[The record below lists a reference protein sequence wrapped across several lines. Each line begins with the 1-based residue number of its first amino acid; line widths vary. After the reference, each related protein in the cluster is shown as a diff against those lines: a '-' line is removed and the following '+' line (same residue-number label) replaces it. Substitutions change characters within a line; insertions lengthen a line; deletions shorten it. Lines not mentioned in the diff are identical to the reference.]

1 MPLTIRYS
9 ALAIVLVTC
18 VLQAPARAQSSDTQA
33 YGSRGPWSW
42 SLRGAAAHQ
51 SATDIGSGEFSV
63 NRLFIQPGVRYALG
77 ESASIAF
84 TVGYGY
90 DGYDFSGST
99 GSFTSLDIRSWRVS
113 TPMRWR
119 VYDRWTLFG
128 IPTLRSTAESGA
140 DFGDS
145 VTGGALVGFSY
156 KFSENLTLGPGF
168 GALTQIEDGVVFFP
182 FLVMNWKITDTLSLR
197 TGSGLAAT
205 LCPEDLD
212 TRVSNWKLQLW
223 ITHGERLDI
232 GGHLALNI
240 QEAQTILAV

>member
-1 MPLTIRYS
+1 M
-9 ALAIVLVTC
+9 
-18 VLQAPARAQSSDTQA
+18 
-33 YGSRGPWSW
+33 
-42 SLRGAAAHQ
+42 
-51 SATDIGSGEFSV
+51 
-63 NRLFIQPGVRYALG
+63 RYALG

-156 KFSENLTLGPGF
+156 KFSESLTLGPRWIAWLGTTEN
-168 GALTQIEDGVVFFP
+168 GA
-182 FLVMNWKITDTLSLR
+182 
-197 TGSGLAAT
+197 TGSPT
-205 LCPEDLD
+205 WPV
-212 TRVSNWKLQLW
+212 TSP
-223 ITHGERLDI
+223 
-232 GGHLALNI
+232 ALS
-240 QEAQTILAV
+240 EHR